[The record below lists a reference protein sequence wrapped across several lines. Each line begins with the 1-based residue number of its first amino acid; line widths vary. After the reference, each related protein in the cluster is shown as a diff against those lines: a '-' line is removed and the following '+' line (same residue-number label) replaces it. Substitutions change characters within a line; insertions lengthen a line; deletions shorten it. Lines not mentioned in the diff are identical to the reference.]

1 MMWLANQHGAINLAQ
16 GFPDFD
22 PQEELLAALE
32 HLHADGF
39 INAQPLP
46 PETRIQG
53 HIWLN

>member
-39 INAQPLP
+39 INAQPFP